1 MKLYENAESGNCYK
15 VKLLLTQLG
24 KPFEVVH
31 VDLDGERP
39 EPVLE
44 GNPIGR
50 VPTLVLDDGR
60 ILGESN
66 AILLYL
72 ARGSAFL
79 PDDPFEQAKV
89 HLWMFFEQNLHEPNI
104 AVVRRWVHHKRNA
117 DQQEQVLAA
126 KRAGGEAAL
135 ATMDAHLAQNAFF
148 AGERYTVADI
158 SLYGYTHVAHEGGF
172 DLARYPAVQGWLE
185 RVKQQPGHVPM

>member
-1 MKLYENAESGNCYK
+1 MKLYENARSGNCYK
-15 VKLLLTQLG
+15 VKLLLSQLG

-31 VDLDGERP
+31 VELEGDRP
-39 EPVLE
+39 APVAE

-50 VPTLVLDDGR
+50 VPTLVLDDGTH
-60 ILGESN
+60 LGESN

-79 PDDPFEQAKV
+79 PDDPIEQARV
-89 HLWMFFEQNLHEPNI
+89 HQWMFFEQNLHEPNI
-104 AVVRRWVHHKRNA
+104 AVVRRWVHIDHNA
-117 DQQEQVLAA
+117 DQQGDVFAV
-126 KRAGGEAAL
+126 KKAGGEAAL
-135 ATMDAHLAQNAFF
+135 ATMDRHLQRHAFF

-172 DLARYPAVQGWLE
+172 DLGAYSAVKEWLA
-185 RVKQQPGHVPM
+185 RVKEQPGHVPM